1 MIIGRITNN
10 QEAIIEL
17 EIVGLNQQEK
27 IEVVID
33 TGFDGHLTL
42 PGDFINRIGLRRAG
56 RRHAILGDG
65 NIVALELYRA
75 KVLWHGEDREVPVLR
90 TDGGPLVGMALLNG
104 NRVIL
109 DVVTNGDVRID
120 VLS

>member
-1 MIIGRITNN
+1 MIVGKITDN

-17 EIVGLNQQEK
+17 EIIGLNWREK
-27 IEVVID
+27 IEVVVD

-42 PGDFINRIGLRRAG
+42 PSDSINRLGLRRAG
-56 RRHAILGDG
+56 RRYAILGDG

-75 KVLWHGEDREVPVLR
+75 KVLWHGEEREVPVLR
-90 TDGGPLVGMALLNG
+90 TDGGPLVGMALLKG

-109 DVVTNGDVRID
+109 DVVTGGDVRID
-120 VLS
+120 ILS

>member
-17 EIVGLNQQEK
+17 EIVGLNQREK

-42 PGDFINRIGLRRAG
+42 PGDLINRIGLRQAG
-56 RRHAILGDG
+56 RRYAILGDG

-75 KVLWHGEDREVPVLR
+75 KVLWHGEEREVPILR

-109 DVVTNGDVRID
+109 DVVTDGDVRID
-120 VLS
+120 ILS

>member
-1 MIIGRITNN
+1 MIVGKITNN

-17 EIVGLNQQEK
+17 EIIGLNWREK

-33 TGFDGHLTL
+33 TGFDGYLTL
-42 PGDFINRIGLRRAG
+42 PGDLINRLGLRRAG

-65 NIVALELYRA
+65 NVVALELYRA
-75 KVLWHGEDREVPVLR
+75 KVLWHDEEHEVPVLR
-90 TDGGPLVGMALLNG
+90 TDGGPLVGMALLEG

-109 DVVTNGDVRID
+109 DVVTDGTVRID

>member
-1 MIIGRITNN
+1 MIVGKITNN

-17 EIVGLNQQEK
+17 EVVGLNRRERV
-27 IEVVID
+27 EVVID
-33 TGFDGHLTL
+33 TGFDGYLTL
-42 PGDFINRIGLRRAG
+42 PSDLINRIGRRRAG

-65 NIVALELYRA
+65 NIVVLELYRV
-75 KVLWHGEDREVPVLR
+75 KVLWHGEEREVPVLR

-109 DVVTNGDVRID
+109 DVVIDGDVRID
-120 VLS
+120 IFP

>member
-1 MIIGRITNN
+1 MIIGRITDN

-17 EIVGLNQQEK
+17 EIVGLSRREK

-33 TGFDGHLTL
+33 TGFDGYLTL
-42 PGDFINRIGLRRAG
+42 PSDLINRIRLRRAG

-65 NIVALELYRA
+65 NIVVLELYRA
-75 KVLWHGEDREVPVLR
+75 KVLWHGEEREVPVLR
-90 TDGGPLVGMALLNG
+90 TEGGPLVGMALLRG

-109 DVVTNGDVRID
+109 DVVTDGDVKID
-120 VLS
+120 ILS

>member
-1 MIIGRITNN
+1 MIVGRITNN

-17 EIVGLNQQEK
+17 KIVGLNRREK
-27 IEVVID
+27 TQVVID
-33 TGFDGHLTL
+33 TGFDGYLTL
-42 PGDFINRIGLRRAG
+42 PGDLISRLGLRQAG

-65 NIVALELYRA
+65 NIVALEVYRA
-75 KVLWHGEDREVPVLR
+75 KVLWHDEEREVPVLR
-90 TDGGPLVGMALLNG
+90 TDGGPLVGMALLEG

-109 DVVTNGDVRID
+109 DVVPDGNVRID

>member
-17 EIVGLNQQEK
+17 EIVGLHRREEIK
-27 IEVVID
+27 VAID

-42 PGDFINRIGLRRAG
+42 PGDLINRIGFRRAG
-56 RRHAILGDG
+56 RRYAILGDG

-75 KVLWHGEDREVPVLR
+75 KVLWHGEEREVPVLR
-90 TDGGPLVGMALLNG
+90 TDGGPLVGMALLEG

-109 DVVTNGDVRID
+109 DVVIDGDVRID

>member
-1 MIIGRITNN
+1 MIVGKITNN

-17 EIVGLNQQEK
+17 EIIGLNWREK

-33 TGFDGHLTL
+33 TGFDGYLTL
-42 PGDFINRIGLRRAG
+42 PGDLINHLGLRRAG
-56 RRHAILGDG
+56 RRYAILGDG
-65 NIVALELYRA
+65 NTVALELYRA
-75 KVLWHGEDREVPVLR
+75 KVLWHGEEREVPVLH

-109 DVVTNGDVRID
+109 DVVTDGDVRID

>member
-17 EIVGLNQQEK
+17 EIVGLNQREK

-42 PGDFINRIGLRRAG
+42 PGDLINRIGLRRAG
-56 RRHAILGDG
+56 RRYAILGDG

-75 KVLWHGEDREVPVLR
+75 KVLRHGEEREVPVLR

-109 DVVTNGDVRID
+109 DVVTDGDVKID
-120 VLS
+120 ILS